1 MSDLLDKIVQQ
12 DNSSKANFQALT
24 ARLQQW
30 EFENDHIKNGK
41 QQTKKE
47 IKAVKGKLKSA

>member
-30 EFENDHIKNGK
+30 DFENDHIKNGK